1 LETVTKRLYEALFL
15 VDSGEAAADWQG
27 INDHV
32 KKILERNEVEIVKM
46 CKWDERPLAYP
57 ILGRKRGTY
66 ILVYFNAPCGKLG
79 TIERDVQLSER
90 ILRILILRGDHV
102 IPEDMEKDTPATLME
117 KRQAVA
123 VASAEKDA
131 DEAEAKKVANEAK
144 AESKDEE
151 TSDIDEKDEAIA
163 EDEDDEILDIDEKQD

>member
-1 LETVTKRLYEALFL
+1 METVAKRLYEALFL

-32 KKILERNEVEIVKM
+32 KKILERNEAEIVKI

-79 TIERDVQLSER
+79 AIDRDAQLSER
-90 ILRILILRGDHV
+90 IIRVLILRGDH
-102 IPEDMEKDTPATLME
+102 ITPEDMEKDTPAMLVE
-117 KRQAVA
+117 KGRVVSAPVDEIVA
-123 VASAEKDA
+123 
-131 DEAEAKKVANEAK
+131 
-144 AESKDEE
+144 
-151 TSDIDEKDEAIA
+151 EAIA
-163 EDEDDEILDIDEKQD
+163 EDDEIADIDEKQV

>member
-1 LETVTKRLYEALFL
+1 METVTKRLYEGLFL

-32 KKILERNEVEIVKM
+32 KKVLERNEVEIVKM

-79 TIERDVQLSER
+79 AIERDAQLSER
-90 ILRILILRGDHV
+90 ILRILILRGDH
-102 IPEDMEKDTPATLME
+102 ITPENMEKDTPATIVE
-117 KRQAVA
+117 KKQ
-123 VASAEKDA
+123 VASASAVKAAEEAKA
-131 DEAEAKKVANEAK
+131 AAAAEAKTKAEAK
-144 AESKDEE
+144 DEKV
-151 TSDIDEKDEAIA
+151 SNIDEKDEATA
-163 EDEDDEILDIDEKQD
+163 ENKDDGTSDVDEKQD